1 MSIKVIRDGEVVEQR
16 TYDDPPLKPAPL
28 PEPTHSITCYF
39 SRGAHDGEEVLGLL
53 GSYVTWLR
61 DTIIPQAEERT
72 TD

>member
-1 MSIKVIRDGEVVEQR
+1 M
-16 TYDDPPLKPAPL
+16 
-28 PEPTHSITCYF
+28 PEPTHTITWCF
-39 SRGAHDGEEVLGLL
+39 SGGAYDDEEVLGLL